1 LNKEIIFSTINY
13 DNSIKITSTLSN
25 LYQSLYRHK
34 DLVTC
39 LSICELDQYLVSGG
53 KDTMLVV
60 WEIKQI
66 INSYSFKSNKE
77 VHPKMILYGHDDE
90 INDIYVNND
99 LNIVVS
105 VSKDKTC
112 ILHSLNNGKYIR
124 TITLDDYSTMD
135 LLTVSDDGWIII
147 YSKSSQKIYLYSI
160 NGVFI
165 KKIKTEFKITNLLTL
180 NSKYIIYSTVNGYV
194 YFRKLFE
201 FLFFLI

>member
-1 LNKEIIFSTINY
+1 
-13 DNSIKITSTLSN
+13 
-25 LYQSLYRHK
+25 
-34 DLVTC
+34 
-39 LSICELDQYLVSGG
+39 VSGG